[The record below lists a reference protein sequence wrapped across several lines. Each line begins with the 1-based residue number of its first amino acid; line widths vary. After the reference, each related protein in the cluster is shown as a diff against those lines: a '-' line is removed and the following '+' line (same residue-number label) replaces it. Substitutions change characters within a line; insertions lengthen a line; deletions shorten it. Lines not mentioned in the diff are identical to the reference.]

1 MSRNFWFFLVFK
13 LKSWKNQ
20 GSAAPAMAS
29 NSLESSLA
37 RESVGYLS
45 KEEYKRK
52 RETLEQEEKL
62 QRMKAALAPP
72 KEPPAPTAS
81 AAAKKKKKKKGAA
94 TGSLSFGDELDE
106 GDDALAAPTAKKMGK
121 CQDVDVSFLQLMS
134 QIDSLGVLEVPRD

>member
-1 MSRNFWFFLVFK
+1 
-13 LKSWKNQ
+13 
-20 GSAAPAMAS
+20 MAS

-52 RETLEQEEKL
+52 REALEQEEKL

-106 GDDALAAPTAKKMGK
+106 GDDALAAPKKSAARRLVAPAKPAPLNTGAEVM
-121 CQDVDVSFLQLMS
+121 QLEP
-134 QIDSLGVLEVPRD
+134 IV